1 VRESFATRVQ
11 ALRES
16 WAERRQVARYSGS
29 HDFDSQLQL
38 LLTLHEWCSEAV
50 AEVQSVYGDTL
61 DIDLSARPNASEQ
74 PPGFTLLVGG
84 SYAITFTLVER
95 KRLAGSRWH
104 VSVAVRSPGSGTVT
118 HAGPERRNGQ
128 WTRTRLEDV
137 LLSVLGAYER
147 SLSSGIDD
155 DGDGPEAGTPVT
167 RINRGPGSSLA
178 G

>member
-1 VRESFATRVQ
+1 MRESFAARVQ

-16 WAERRQVARYSGS
+16 WAERRQVARYSSS

-38 LLTLHEWCSEAV
+38 LLTLHDWCSEAV
-50 AEVQSVYGDTL
+50 TEVRSVYGDSL
-61 DIDLSARPNASEQ
+61 AVDLSPRPDPAEQ
-74 PPGFTLLVGG
+74 PPGFTLLIGG
-84 SYAITFTLVER
+84 SYAITFALVER
-95 KRLAGSRWH
+95 KRLSGARWH
-104 VSVAVRSPGSGTVT
+104 VSVAVRSPGTGTVT

-147 SLSSGIDD
+147 SQSSGIDD
-155 DGDGPEAGTPVT
+155 DGDAPVR
-167 RINRGPGSSLA
+167 RIGRGPGSSLA